1 MGTYAPASRPQP
13 LPLVALTALAMALQL
28 LLLLSPATAP
38 PNVLIILTDDQVPA
52 SPLSPKPHPTPA
64 GRLRQ
69 GWGDTGYN
77 CGQPGSVAYS
87 QRNLTACPHTP
98 HIDALA
104 TGPHSV
110 LFHRFYSGP
119 QSQPHSP
126 TLLPRRCC
134 FGRCWLAADCL
145 SAAGSG

>member
-1 MGTYAPASRPQP
+1 M
-13 LPLVALTALAMALQL
+13 VLTALAMALQL
-28 LLLLSPATAP
+28 LLLMSPAAAP

-52 SPLSPKPHPTPA
+52 SPFPFPCPRTPRTPPTPNRA
-64 GRLRQ
+64 RRQ

-119 QSQPHSP
+119 QSHAAAP
-126 TLLPRRCC
+126 LRC
-134 FGRCWLAADCL
+134 FSGVAGWPP
-145 SAAGSG
+145 SA

>member
-1 MGTYAPASRPQP
+1 MDG
-13 LPLVALTALAMALQL
+13 
-28 LLLLSPATAP
+28 
-38 PNVLIILTDDQVPA
+38 
-52 SPLSPKPHPTPA
+52 
-64 GRLRQ
+64 RQ

-119 QSQPHSP
+119 QSHAAAAAA
-126 TLLPRRCC
+126 LL

-145 SAAGSG
+145 SAAGSGQAPEYARPRAPPS